1 MKLRNLVFLIIIT
14 ISCSDFSK
22 KEQIN
27 KVNKLE
33 KELGKLEQDLMAN
46 KIDTLSG
53 LRSAINSVEIRI
65 KNNLYLDTIN
75 MAFGKKMDDYKRMR
89 RSLGPIGKSFEQ
101 LKMGVIEEKEAL
113 KNLKLDIQN
122 GEGER
127 NLYDQHITFESTKIK
142 QLNTLLI
149 SYKGSKSEAMEAFRR
164 LHKELDSLSM
174 TLINST
180 ND

>member
-1 MKLRNLVFLIIIT
+1 MKLRNLVFLMIIT

-22 KEQIN
+22 KEQIT

-33 KELGKLEQDLMAN
+33 KELGKLEKDLIAN

-75 MAFGKKMDDYKRMR
+75 MVLGKKMDDYKRMR
-89 RSLGPIGKSFEQ
+89 KSLGPIGKSYEQ
-101 LKMGVIEEKEAL
+101 LKTGVFEEKEAL

-149 SYKGSKSEAMEAFRR
+149 SYKGSKSEAMEVFGR
-164 LHKELDSLSM
+164 LHNELD
-174 TLINST
+174 
-180 ND
+180 

>member
-14 ISCSDFSK
+14 ISCSDFSR

-33 KELGKLEQDLMAN
+33 KELGKLEQDLIAN

-75 MAFGKKMDDYKRMR
+75 MALGKKWT
-89 RSLGPIGKSFEQ
+89 I
-101 LKMGVIEEKEAL
+101 
-113 KNLKLDIQN
+113 
-122 GEGER
+122 
-127 NLYDQHITFESTKIK
+127 
-142 QLNTLLI
+142 I
-149 SYKGSKSEAMEAFRR
+149 SE
-164 LHKELDSLSM
+164 
-174 TLINST
+174 
-180 ND
+180 

>member
-1 MKLRNLVFLIIIT
+1 
-14 ISCSDFSK
+14 
-22 KEQIN
+22 
-27 KVNKLE
+27 
-33 KELGKLEQDLMAN
+33 MA
-46 KIDTLSG
+46 L
-53 LRSAINSVEIRI
+53 
-65 KNNLYLDTIN
+65 
-75 MAFGKKMDDYKRMR
+75 GKKMDDYKRMR

-101 LKMGVIEEKEAL
+101 LKTGVIEEKEAL

-127 NLYDQHITFESTKIK
+127 NLYDEHITFESTKIK

-149 SYKGSKSEAMEAFRR
+149 SYKGSKSEAMEVFSR

-174 TLINST
+174 TLINSR

>member
-1 MKLRNLVFLIIIT
+1 MKLRNLVFLMIIT

-22 KEQIN
+22 KEQIT

-33 KELGKLEQDLMAN
+33 KELGKLEKDLIAN

-53 LRSAINSVEIRI
+53 LRSAINSVEIWI

-75 MAFGKKMDDYKRMR
+75 MALGKKMDDYKRMR
-89 RSLGPIGKSFEQ
+89 KSLGPIGKSYEQ
-101 LKMGVIEEKEAL
+101 LKTGVFEEKEAL

-149 SYKGSKSEAMEAFRR
+149 SYKGSKSEAMEVFGR
-164 LHKELDSLSM
+164 LHNELDSLSM
-174 TLINST
+174 TLINTS